1 MACFHAVV
9 ETKEIVQLLEILR
22 NVHKR
27 FLVQGRIHQ
36 SPALLRVPAGASV
49 ELGCFF
55 DEPAVAPT
63 MAAFQWDLPNGRL
76 YHVLPAGK
84 VGGRTN
90 RRVHLRAELKARSSS
105 LSIRRVSSEDG
116 GLYVCVVQLLEPLP
130 IVQMN
135 GIATQLCII
144 PGIGWAQSYS
154 TWFYM
159 GLPPGAEST
168 PVPGRVSQSP
178 ASLSVREG
186 EAVTLTCILQTTA
199 TEVEGISFIWTW
211 GTSST
216 TCSTVPGISSRW
228 QCAPVP
234 EPGVLIKADLQTK
247 SSEFGITR
255 ASLNHSGTYKCDV
268 AITKSLARVILHG
281 NGSTLLVEE
290 SPLTVSQLPSLITAL
305 EGEDARLT
313 CSLQRAV
320 ADVRNLSFTWV
331 SERAEVSCTV
341 AVPGRESNRCSSW
354 DGRLSVTAH
363 GWNKS
368 SVLTIKEVSVPDN
381 GTYRCGVTL
390 LDPPGNETVYGN
402 GSVLLVLGELESPGT
417 NKSEDLRLLPVNTDW
432 ETPKRRM
439 EPWFFSSL
447 LCTVV
452 LSLSAGLVFSYCTAR
467 RNPATDPA
475 RGQEHRSNTDTSS
488 ESVL

>member
-1 MACFHAVV
+1 MNFSSTVALIC
-9 ETKEIVQLLEILR
+9 LLLI
-22 NVHKR
+22 KG

-55 DEPAVAPT
+55 DKPAVAPT
-63 MAAFQWDLPNGRL
+63 MVVFQWDLPNGRL
-76 YHVLPAGK
+76 YQVLPAGK
-84 VGGRTN
+84 VGGSIN
-90 RRVHLRAELKARSSS
+90 WRVHLQAELKARSSS
-105 LSIRRVSSEDG
+105 LSISRVSSEDG

-144 PGIGWAQSYS
+144 P
-154 TWFYM
+154 
-159 GLPPGAEST
+159 EST

-186 EAVTLTCILQTTA
+186 EPVTLTCILQTTA
-199 TEVEGISFIWTW
+199 TEVEGMSFIWTW

-216 TCSTVPGISSRW
+216 TCSTVPGITSRW
-228 QCAPVP
+228 QCDPVP
-234 EPGVLIKADLQTK
+234 DPGVLIKADLQTK

-290 SPLTVSQLPSLITAL
+290 SPLMVSQLPSLVTAM

-320 ADVRNLSFTWV
+320 ADVRNLSFTWA
-331 SERAEVSCTV
+331 SERAEVSCTI

-368 SVLTIKEVSVPDN
+368 SVLTIKEVSVLDN

-402 GSVLLVLGELESPGT
+402 GSVLLVLGEVESPGT
-417 NKSEDLRLLPVNTDW
+417 NQSEDLRLLPVNTDW

-439 EPWFFSSL
+439 EPWFFTSL

-452 LSLSAGLVFSYCTAR
+452 LSLTAGLVFSYCTAR
-467 RNPATDPA
+467 RNRATDA
-475 RGQEHRSNTDTSS
+475 ASGRECRSKTDTSL
-488 ESVL
+488 ESDLLKHTRDSSDAGRPEQHTKC